1 MANSY
6 IAEVQTGGDEWTG
19 NGLRFPDEASAQV
32 YADDLR
38 SRWTLV
44 SATRAVPSD
53 DAPNMDASGSHVETG
68 RSALMGAGHRVKL

>member
-1 MANSY
+1 MCEWVRPAWPVVPSDTLA
-6 IAEVQTGGDEWTG
+6 ILAE
-19 NGLRFPDEASAQV
+19 PDEASAQV

>member
-1 MANSY
+1 MAGR
-6 IAEVQTGGDEWTG
+6 TLGHTG
-19 NGLRFPDEASAQV
+19 NTGRTDEASAQV

>member
-6 IAEVQTGGDEWTG
+6 ISEVQTGGDDWTG
-19 NGLRFPDEASAQV
+19 NGLRFPTEASAL
-32 YADDLR
+32 AHGHDLQ

-53 DAPNMDASGSHVETG
+53 DAPNMTESCEHLGTG